1 MDEEA
6 PDPALSSR
14 QGEQILEAI
23 SRMITTEID
32 EPHVLICADASTGTT
47 SYLGPFRN
55 GLAALVA
62 ADEQERQD
70 QLHAPGDVIDYTVA
84 PLHRP

>member
-1 MDEEA
+1 LEE
-6 PDPALSSR
+6 
-14 QGEQILEAI
+14 ETILQAI

-32 EPHVLICADASTGTT
+32 RPHVLVCADRMTGTT
-47 SYLGPFRN
+47 SYLGPFRD

-70 QLHAPGDVIDYTVA
+70 QLHAPGDVYTYTVA
-84 PLHRP
+84 PLYAP